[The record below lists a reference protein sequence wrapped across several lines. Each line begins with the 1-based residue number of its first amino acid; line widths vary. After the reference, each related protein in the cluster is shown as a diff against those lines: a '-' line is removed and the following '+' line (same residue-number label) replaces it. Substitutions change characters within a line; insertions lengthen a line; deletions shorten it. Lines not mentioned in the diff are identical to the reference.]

1 MSETSPKLRAELE
14 GIPTYKPGKP
24 AAAGGPVAYK
34 LSSNENP
41 YPPLPGVME
50 TVAAAASSFNR
61 YPDTFPETVRT
72 LIMIGDNDFTLPE
85 HAVSM
90 KRKIP
95 GADLAIIPHATHM
108 DIIRKGETIVPMIEA
123 NAARAA

>member
-1 MSETSPKLRAELE
+1 MSETNPKLRAELE

-50 TVAAAASSFNR
+50 AVTATAANFNR
-61 YPDTFPETVRT
+61 YPDMACTGLMNELSERFGVP
-72 LIMIGDNDFTLPE
+72 LS
-85 HAVSM
+85 H
-90 KRKIP
+90 
-95 GADLAIIPHATHM
+95 LATGTGSVGVAQ
-108 DIIRKGETIVPMIEA
+108 
-123 NAARAA
+123 

>member
-1 MSETSPKLRAELE
+1 MEAGGADGTPVVARRTAVSETSPKLRAELA

-50 TVAAAASSFNR
+50 TVTA
-61 YPDTFPETVRT
+61 
-72 LIMIGDNDFTLPE
+72 
-85 HAVSM
+85 AVSIS
-90 KRKIP
+90 RTRS
-95 GADLAIIPHATHM
+95 A
-108 DIIRKGETIVPMIEA
+108 
-123 NAARAA
+123 

>member
-24 AAAGGPVAYK
+24 AAAGAVAYK

-50 TVAAAASSFNR
+50 SVTAAAGTFNR
-61 YPDTFPETVRT
+61 YPDMACTGLMSELSDRFGVPSRTWRPAPVRS
-72 LIMIGDNDFTLPE
+72 GWP
-85 HAVSM
+85 SSCC
-90 KRKIP
+90 RRP
-95 GADLAIIPHATHM
+95 ADRAT
-108 DIIRKGETIVPMIEA
+108 R
-123 NAARAA
+123 